1 MRTRPPSPSRR
12 RGTVAGVR
20 RSTRSTRST
29 SVALAGALAL
39 TLVPGGAAAAA
50 GQGAA
55 ASPAPTA
62 TGAAATST
70 ATGAGATSVAPTAIG
85 GDLAELG
92 LTDVVGPLPVT
103 EESYPFG
110 AADHQLVPQDLA
122 KVGYVEEEY
131 LVSGLSNVYT
141 WPQDGPAQVV
151 TPDAPYTTRVLV
163 RRPAKE
169 QHFSGAVVVEML
181 NPSNLF
187 DLNIGWAMAHEEMI
201 DNGDTWVGITAKPI
215 AVDALK
221 NFDPERYGDLS
232 FANPLPLDDPGNCTT
247 VAADSSRETEN
258 GLVWDIYTQVG
269 QWLRSDDGTNPL
281 TYGDGTSDVDL
292 AYGFGYS
299 QTGGYLVNYINAV
312 RPLVVEE
319 TGEQPYDAY
328 LVAVAGGAFAGA
340 YPMNQCEPAPPAT
353 DPRRQIQDVG
363 VPVMRVMSQ
372 SDYLFGI
379 GARRA
384 DSDEPGDRYRH
395 YELAGAGHATP
406 EELYYSAAPEDILAA
421 DRSVPPMACNEGER
435 SRLPNEIFFDAALHN
450 LDLWVREGIA
460 PPSID
465 PILVEDGAP
474 VLDEFGNVQGGWR
487 SPYLDVPT
495 STWYGTATGAS
506 FCFIA
511 GWEDPFDQATLDA
524 LYRNHGDYVRQ
535 VGASVRSLEEQRLLT
550 DYDARELRVEAA
562 RSDLP

>member
-1 MRTRPPSPSRR
+1 MKSLLHGGAGRR
-12 RGTVAGVR
+12 LTLLLTA
-20 RSTRSTRST
+20 
-29 SVALAGALAL
+29 ALAL
-39 TLVPGGAAAAA
+39 PLAAA
-50 GQGAA
+50 GPAA
-55 ASPAPTA
+55 AGTATAAPPAP
-62 TGAAATST
+62 AATSVP
-70 ATGAGATSVAPTAIG
+70 AALAQAVG
-85 GDLAELG
+85 GVDG
-92 LTDVVGPLPVT
+92 LTEVVGPLPVT
-103 EESYPFG
+103 AESYPFG

-141 WPQDGPAQVV
+141 WPAEGPAVV
-151 TPDAPYTTRVLV
+151 RTADAPYTTRVLV

-187 DLNIGWAMAHEEMI
+187 DLNIGWAVAHREMI

-215 AVDALK
+215 AVQALQ
-221 NFDPERYGDLS
+221 NFDPERYGALDWS
-232 FANPLPLDDPGNCTT
+232 NPLPLDDPANCQT
-247 VAADSSRETEN
+247 VAADSSRTTEN

-269 QWLRSDDGTNPL
+269 QWLRSDDPTNPL
-281 TYGDGTSDVDL
+281 TYGDGHSAVDH

-319 TGEQPYDAY
+319 TGEQPYDGY

-353 DPRRQIQDVG
+353 DPRRQISDVG
-363 VPVMRVMSQ
+363 VPVIRVMSQ

-379 GARRA
+379 GSRRP
-384 DSDEPGDRYRH
+384 DSDAYPDQYRH
-395 YELAGAGHATP
+395 YEMAGVGHATP
-406 EELYYSAAPEDILAA
+406 DELYYSAAPEDIVQAG
-421 DRSVPPMACNEGER
+421 RTVPPMSCNEGPR
-435 SRLPNEIFFDAALHN
+435 SRLPSSIFFDAILEN
-450 LDLWVREGIA
+450 LRLWVEEGIA
-460 PPSID
+460 PPRAE
-465 PILVEDGAP
+465 PILVANGQP
-474 VLDEFGNVQGGWR
+474 VLDEFGNVQGGIR

-524 LYRNHGDYVRQ
+524 LYRSHGAYVRQ
-535 VGASVRSLEEQRLLT
+535 VAASVRELQDERWLT
-550 DYDARELRVEAA
+550 RDDARRIRQEAA
-562 RSDLP
+562 RSDIP

>member
-12 RGTVAGVR
+12 RGRSAGVR
-20 RSTRSTRST
+20 RSTA
-29 SVALAGALAL
+29 VALAGALAL
-39 TLVPGGAAAAA
+39 TLVPGGVAVAT

-55 ASPAPTA
+55 ASPAP
-62 TGAAATST
+62 T

-85 GDLAELG
+85 GALTELG
-92 LTDVVGPLPVT
+92 LTDVVGPLPVS

-141 WPQDGPAQVV
+141 WPQEGPAQVV

-181 NPSNLF
+181 NPSNWF

-232 FANPLPLDDPGNCTT
+232 FANPLPLDDPRNCAT

-421 DRSVPPMACNEGER
+421 DRSVPPMSCNEGER
-435 SRLPNEIFFDAALHN
+435 SRLPNEIFFNAALHN

-474 VLDEFGNVQGGWR
+474 VLDEYGNVQGGWR

-495 STWYGTATGAS
+495 STWYGAATGAS

-562 RSDLP
+562 QSDLP

>member
-1 MRTRPPSPSRR
+1 
-12 RGTVAGVR
+12 VR
-20 RSTRSTRST
+20 RSTAA
-29 SVALAGALAL
+29 ALAGALAL
-39 TLVPGGAAAAA
+39 TLVPGGVAAAA
-50 GQGAA
+50 GPGRGATA
-55 ASPAPTA
+55 GPAAPTA
-62 TGAAATST
+62 
-70 ATGAGATSVAPTAIG
+70 AGAPAPSSVAPTAIG
-85 GDLAELG
+85 DALAEVG

-103 EESYPFG
+103 EDSYPFG

-141 WPQDGPAQVV
+141 WPQEGPAQVV
-151 TPDAPYTTRVLV
+151 TSDAPYTTRVLV
-163 RRPAKE
+163 RRPAKQ

-181 NPSNLF
+181 NPSNWF
-187 DLNIGWAMAHEEMI
+187 DLNIGWAMAHEEII

-215 AVDALK
+215 AVDALQ
-221 NFDPERYGDLS
+221 NFDAERYGDLS
-232 FANPLPLDDPGNCTT
+232 FANPLPLDDPRNCTT

-269 QWLRSDDGTNPL
+269 QWLRSDDATNPL

-340 YPMNQCEPAPPAT
+340 YPMNQCEPAPPAD

-372 SDYLFGI
+372 SDYLRGI
-379 GARRA
+379 GSRRA

-435 SRLPNEIFFDAALHN
+435 SRLPNEIFFNAALHN

-495 STWYGTATGAS
+495 STWYGAATGAS

-535 VGASVRSLEEQRLLT
+535 VGASVRSLEDQRLLT
-550 DYDARELRVEAA
+550 DYDARELRTEAA
-562 RSDLP
+562 QADVP

>member
-1 MRTRPPSPSRR
+1 MRDRPSPGRVP
-12 RGTVAGVR
+12 RGPRPTAVAAAAVAGTLV
-20 RSTRSTRST
+20 
-29 SVALAGALAL
+29 L
-39 TLVPGGAAAAA
+39 TLAPVGAAAAA
-50 GQGAA
+50 GGARPADRAPATPSSA
-55 ASPAPTA
+55 A
-62 TGAAATST
+62 
-70 ATGAGATSVAPTAIG
+70 APTAIG
-85 GDLAELG
+85 SALEDLG

-103 EESYPFG
+103 ADSYPFG
-110 AADHQLVPQDLA
+110 AADHQLVPQDLG

-141 WPQDGPAQVV
+141 WPQEGPAEVV

-163 RRPAKE
+163 RRPAKA

-181 NPSNLF
+181 NPSNWF
-187 DLNIGWAMAHEEMI
+187 DLNIGWALAHEEI
-201 DNGDTWVGITAKPI
+201 VDNGDTWVGITAKPI
-215 AVDALK
+215 AVDALRT
-221 NFDPERYGDLS
+221 FDPERYGSLS
-232 FANPLPLDDPGNCTT
+232 FANPLPLDDPRNCAT
-247 VAADSSRETEN
+247 VAADSARETEN

-269 QWLRSDDGTNPL
+269 QWLRADDRTNPL
-281 TYGDGTSDVDL
+281 TYGDGTSDVEL

-312 RPLVVEE
+312 RPLVVAE

-435 SRLPNEIFFDAALHN
+435 SRLPNEIFFNAALHN
-450 LDLWVREGIA
+450 LDLWVREGVA
-460 PPSID
+460 PPRID
-465 PILVEDGAP
+465 PILVEGGAP
-474 VLDEFGNVQGGWR
+474 VLDAYGNVQGGWR

-511 GWEDPFDQATLDA
+511 GWEDPFDDATLA
-524 LYRNHGDYVRQ
+524 SLYRNHGAYVRQ
-535 VGASVRSLEEQRLLT
+535 VGASVRALQEQRLLT
-550 DYDARELRVEAA
+550 DYDARQLRTEAA
-562 RSDLP
+562 RADVP